1 MATRTAP
8 HRKSTIEEALDI
20 AVEAVN
26 RGEFG
31 KGKAALNWIL
41 EQDPN
46 NTTAWLWMACCVTE
60 DSAKQDC
67 YRKVSTI
74 VSQI

>member
-8 HRKSTIEEALDI
+8 HRKTTIEEALDI

-26 RGEFG
+26 RGELG
-31 KGKAALNWIL
+31 KGKAALSWIL

-46 NTTAWLWMACCVTE
+46 NTTAWLWMACCVTD
-60 DSAKQDC
+60 DSVKQDC
-67 YRKVSTI
+67 YQKVSTI